1 MLTTIIGCLLPIIIT
16 LLLGYL
22 AGWHRDFDANQATVL
37 NRMVMLYA
45 LPMLLFA
52 GMVSITRDQLTADV
66 PLATALLI
74 GVLGTFIA
82 AVVIIY
88 FLCGR
93 DLSTSALRAMAITS
107 PAVPFVGIPVL
118 GYLFGPHSTIPVVFS
133 ALVINGM
140 QTPMCMVLLS
150 IGAAKKGAAAATP
163 ASPTSPMPP
172 ISLLAPIVSAFR
184 EPVVWAPLSALVLV
198 LIGIQ
203 IPDPIR
209 HSLGLL
215 GNATGGVALFASG
228 VILYTRHM
236 SLSLPVVISTFI
248 RNLVIPGSV
257 WAAAV
262 LLGLPLEVKQTAV
275 LTLAIPT
282 GSICVILA
290 VQFQTSEQEMS
301 STLFLSTISSVVT
314 LGGFI
319 WLTGAY

>member
-1 MLTTIIGCLLPIIIT
+1 MLATIVGCLLPIVVT
-16 LLLGYL
+16 LLLGYI

-66 PLATALLI
+66 PLAAALLI
-74 GVLGTFIA
+74 GILGTFIA
-82 AVVIIY
+82 AVAIVY

-93 DLSTSALRAMAITS
+93 DLSLSALRAMAITS

-140 QTPMCMVLLS
+140 QTPLCMVLLS
-150 IGAAKKGAAAATP
+150 IGAAKKGAAAAP
-163 ASPTSPMPP
+163 KSIRSVF
-172 ISLLAPIVSAFR
+172 APIISALR
-184 EPVVWAPLSALVLV
+184 EPVIWAPLSALIVVLV
-198 LIGIQ
+198 GIR
-203 IPDPIR
+203 IPVPIR

-228 VILYTRHM
+228 VILYTRRM
-236 SLSLPVVISTFI
+236 SLNIPVVVSTFV
-248 RNLVIPGSV
+248 RNIVIPGGI

-262 LLGLPLEVKQTAV
+262 MLGLPLEVRQTAV

-290 VQFQTSEQEMS
+290 VQYQTAEQEMA

-319 WLTGAY
+319 WLTGAQ